1 MTGPTSRVRES
12 RRLQVGDMPE
22 ATGPLSL
29 RPHGANPE
37 ATFSCLPA
45 STEVTALE
53 KKKAFLPDDTAVA
66 SRAERSAPA
75 PQTRLPGPRDSM
87 TRRAVRLAS
96 RGSRSC
102 RRSGSLAAGIRSPGP
117 LSPETPFSYLTE
129 SGFHNTPSVRKQ
141 KDSMRRTS
149 GALSSAV
156 RKEIYS

>member
-53 KKKAFLPDDTAVA
+53 KKKAFLPDTAVA

-96 RGSRSC
+96 PRVPLLPEVRQSRS
-102 RRSGSLAAGIRSPGP
+102 RDSEPRAPVTRDTLQLPHR
-117 LSPETPFSYLTE
+117 ERFS
-129 SGFHNTPSVRKQ
+129 
-141 KDSMRRTS
+141 
-149 GALSSAV
+149 
-156 RKEIYS
+156 

>member
-53 KKKAFLPDDTAVA
+53 KKKAFLPDTAVA
-66 SRAERSAPA
+66 SRAERNAPA
-75 PQTRLPGPRDSM
+75 PQTRLPGPRKNM

-96 RGSRSC
+96 PRVPLLPEVRQSRS
-102 RRSGSLAAGIRSPGP
+102 RDSEPRAPVTRDTLQLPHR
-117 LSPETPFSYLTE
+117 ERFS
-129 SGFHNTPSVRKQ
+129 
-141 KDSMRRTS
+141 
-149 GALSSAV
+149 
-156 RKEIYS
+156 